1 MQAYIDANDVLVN
14 PLVFEG
20 YPSIG
25 CAPCTAKPVE
35 GADPRSGRWAGTV
48 EDGMRV
54 ARFVTSRPDGAR
66 QRGLRGPRRTRMR
79 SPHARAG
86 CGRRSMCGSRSASRT
101 FRTCA
106 MCLPA
111 LPRRA
116 VVVPLLL
123 ADAYHAR
130 VDIPAMIAESG
141 VDVRQA
147 DVLGED
153 DRLIHVLRQR
163 LEQAGVSRLD
173 SEVGVLVTAVGSS
186 RPAANA
192 RTETVA
198 EELTL
203 TTRWTAATAFAT
215 GPQPGLAEAADLLRR
230 RGASRLVI
238 APWFLAHG
246 KIIDRVAEFARTQR
260 IPMSA
265 PLGAHRQVAE
275 TVLDRFDQALA
286 ARVAA

>member
-1 MQAYIDANDVLVN
+1 
-14 PLVFEG
+14 
-20 YPSIG
+20 
-25 CAPCTAKPVE
+25 
-35 GADPRSGRWAGTV
+35 
-48 EDGMRV
+48 MRV
-54 ARFVTSRPDGAR
+54 ARFVSSLVLTAHGSAD
-66 QRGLRGPRRTRMR
+66 PR
-79 SPHARAG
+79 SAANARAIAD
-86 CGRRSMCGSRSASRT
+86 CTRRLRPSLDVRVASCEQNFPNLRDV
-101 FRTCA
+101 
-106 MCLPA
+106 LPT
-111 LPRRA
+111 LSQRA

-163 LEQAGVSRLD
+163 IEQAGVSRLD

-186 RPAANA
+186 RQDANA
-192 RTETVA
+192 RTEAVGN
-198 EELTL
+198 ELTL
-203 TTRWTAATAFAT
+203 TTGWTATTAFAT
-215 GPQPGLAEAADLLRR
+215 GPHPDLAEAADLLRR
-230 RGASRLVI
+230 RGARRLVI

-246 KIIDRVAEFARTQR
+246 KIIDRVAEFARAQR
-260 IPMSA
+260 IPISS

-286 ARVAA
+286 TRIAA